1 MGRAV
6 RVRVKICGITRQQ
19 DAIAAAAAG
28 ADAIGLN
35 FHPGS
40 RRFVTAEQAE
50 SIAQATPPFVALVGL
65 FVDLPAAEVS
75 QILARVPL
83 SMLQFQGEE
92 SAAHCES
99 FGRPYIKSVNVSGPV
114 DVPGLH
120 RRYPKASGFLLD
132 ASVPGMVGGTGQTFD
147 WSLWPTD
154 AAGSHLVLAGGLTP
168 ANVGEAIR
176 LTRPYA
182 VDICSGVE
190 QAPGIKDRALMEQFI
205 KEVERADSGE

>member
-6 RVRVKICGITRQQ
+6 RIRVKVCGITRQQ
-19 DAIAAAAAG
+19 DALAAVAAG

-50 SIAQATPPFVALVGL
+50 SIARVTPPFVALVGL
-65 FVDLPAAEVS
+65 FVDLPAVEVNR
-75 QILARVPL
+75 IRARVPL

-92 SAAHCES
+92 SATHCES
-99 FGRPYIKSVNVSGPV
+99 FGQPYIKSVNVSGPV
-114 DVPGLH
+114 DVPGL
-120 RRYPKASGFLLD
+120 RRRFPKASGFLLD

-147 WSLWPTD
+147 WTLWPAD
-154 AAGSHLVLAGGLTP
+154 AGGEHLILAGGLTA

-190 QAPGIKDRALMEQFI
+190 RAPGIKDPALMQRFI
-205 KEVERADSGE
+205 NEVARADSGK